1 MARPAQPGQYE
12 GPLPGGRRRCDGVAM
27 QILAGLAIT
36 LGFAVVVS
44 GVLIVIAGL
53 TGGLGD
59 STVDDTPTRH

>member
-1 MARPAQPGQYE
+1 
-12 GPLPGGRRRCDGVAM
+12 M
-27 QILAGLAIT
+27 QVLAGLVIT

-59 STVDDTPTRH
+59 SAADDAPTQR

>member
-1 MARPAQPGQYE
+1 MARPEQPGQYE

>member
-1 MARPAQPGQYE
+1 
-12 GPLPGGRRRCDGVAM
+12 M

>member
-1 MARPAQPGQYE
+1 MARPEQPGQYE
-12 GPLPGGRRRCDGVAM
+12 GPLPGSRRRCDGVAM